1 MKILALAII
10 MTMTTL
16 SPVNANPRYEILTV
30 KSVHEMWSPTGDA
43 EDVWYIEYKDD
54 VLMYTDINYPL
65 DTEAVLADVSGE
77 VPYIINPR

>member
-1 MKILALAII
+1 MKILALAIM

-16 SPVNANPRYEILTV
+16 SPVNANPRYEVLTV
-30 KSVHEMWSPTGDA
+30 KSVHEMWSPSGDT

-54 VLMYTDINYPL
+54 VLMYAGISYPL
-65 DTEAVLADVSGE
+65 DTEVVLADVSGE